1 MGLHKPTRAEMA
13 AAAQQLGM
21 HLTDAQVD
29 EYLALMGDSFAA
41 YELLETLPDELPRVK
56 YPRTPGHAPAAADN
70 PYNAWYYRSEIHG
83 APDGPL
89 KGKRLAIKDNIS
101 VAGVPMM
108 NGAST
113 LRGYVPD
120 VDATVVT
127 RVLDAGG
134 TILGKSRCEFF
145 CFSGGSHTNSMGNVV
160 NPRKPGYS
168 AGGSSS
174 GSAALVAAG
183 EVDMALGTDQGGSVR
198 IPSSYCGIV
207 GMKPTFGLVP
217 YTGGLSLEATLDHIG
232 PITANVA
239 DNARLLQV
247 LAGADG
253 LDPRQQNVRTAD
265 YLADLESGVAGMKI
279 GIVKEGFEWPTSEPD
294 VNDRVR
300 KGAARFRELGAQVED
315 VSIPMHPVT
324 GAIWNAIAVEGG
336 TVQILRTNGLGFG
349 WKGMYLPSF
358 MQAHDAWRTR
368 ADEFSETVKV
378 TVLLGQYMLEK
389 HHGVT
394 YARAQNLLR
403 RAIAAYD
410 AQLATYDLLL
420 MPTTPMKATP
430 LPQSGAGISEIVQ
443 RGLEMIPNTSPFDA
457 TGHPAISI
465 PCGTSEGLPVG
476 LMLVGRHWDEATIY
490 RAAKAFED
498 AVKATPI
505 D

>member
-1 MGLHKPTRAEMA
+1 
-13 AAAQQLGM
+13 
-21 HLTDAQVD
+21 
-29 EYLALMGDSFAA
+29 
-41 YELLETLPDELPRVK
+41 
-56 YPRTPGHAPAAADN
+56 PGYAPAAADN
-70 PYNAWYYRSEIHG
+70 PCNAWYYRSEIRG
-83 APDGPL
+83 AADGPL
-89 KGKRLAIKDNIS
+89 RGKRLAIKDNIC

-120 VDATVVT
+120 IDATVVT

-145 CFSGGSHTNSMGNVV
+145 CFSGGSHTNSMGPVV
-160 NPRKPGYS
+160 NPHKPGYS

-198 IPSSYCGIV
+198 IPSSYCGTG

-232 PITANVA
+232 PITTNVA
-239 DNARLLQV
+239 DNAQLLQI

-253 LDPRQQNVRTAD
+253 FDPRQQNVRTAD
-265 YLADLESGVAGMKI
+265 YLVDLNKGVAGMKI
-279 GIVKEGFEWPTSEPD
+279 GIVKEGFEWATSEPD
-294 VNDRVR
+294 VNDMVR
-300 KGAARFRELGAQVED
+300 KGAARFRELGAEVDE
-315 VSIPMHPVT
+315 VSLPMHPVA
-324 GAIWNAIAVEGG
+324 GAIWSAIAIEGG
-336 TVQILRTNGLGFG
+336 TVQMLRTNGLGFG
-349 WKGMYLPSF
+349 WKGLYLPSF

-368 ADEFSETVKV
+368 ADEFSETFKV

-389 HHGVT
+389 HRGVP

-403 RAIAAYD
+403 RAIAACD
-410 AQLATYDLLL
+410 AQFATHDLLL
-420 MPTTPMKATP
+420 MPTTPMKSTP
-430 LPQSGAGISEIVQ
+430 LPKPGAGITETVQ
-443 RGLEMIPNTSPFDA
+443 RGLEMIPNTAPFDA

-465 PCGTSEGLPVG
+465 PCGTSQGLPVG
-476 LMLVGRHWDEATIY
+476 LMLAGRHWDEATLY

-498 AVKATPI
+498 AVKTKPI
-505 D
+505 R